1 MNISGLFIIGT
12 LCLTYLSFLGYI
24 IGYFV
29 LVPAIRKKLGKTPAK
44 DNLPWFDNFLYAES
58 VLKELSEDTR
68 EPLVVS
74 TRRLITLS
82 EYSFVVN
89 FSLFLIFLNLS

>member
-1 MNISGLFIIGT
+1 MKISALFIIAT
-12 LCLTYLSFLGYI
+12 LCLTYLSFLGYVV
-24 IGYFV
+24 GYFV

-44 DNLPWFDNFLYAES
+44 DSFPWFDNFLYGES

-74 TRRLITLS
+74 TRRLITVS

-89 FSLFLIFLNLS
+89 FLLFLILLSLS